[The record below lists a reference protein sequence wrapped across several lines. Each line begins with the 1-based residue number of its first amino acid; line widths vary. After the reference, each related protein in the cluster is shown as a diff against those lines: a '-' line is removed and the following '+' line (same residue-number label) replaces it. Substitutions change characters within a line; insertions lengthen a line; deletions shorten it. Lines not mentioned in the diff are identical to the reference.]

1 MFKNRQHE
9 GSAAPSPGGTPPPS
23 TSPAGADPV
32 PGEPGAAGASPAAP
46 PMGDDPHLVVPHT
59 RTSAAYSGVAVGLLV
74 LVVIVIFIAQNLGDA
89 SVHFFTL
96 RFRMPIGLLALAS
109 VVAGGLLVLLVS
121 AARLAQMRLMARRH
135 RAGRPTA

>member
-1 MFKNRQHE
+1 MFKNRQDE

-23 TSPAGADPV
+23 ASPAGAEPV
-32 PGEPGAAGASPAAP
+32 PGEPGAASGAP
-46 PMGDDPHLVVPHT
+46 PPGDDPRLVVPRT

-74 LVVIVIFIAQNLGDA
+74 LVIIVIFIAQNLGDA

-109 VVAGGLLVLLVS
+109 VVAGGLLVLLIS

-135 RAGRPTA
+135 RAGKPTA